1 MKLFIDAENQ
11 ILKWSANR
19 VFFTTLVKKKK
30 YVNKVCNPFHTE
42 NIKLDMIH
50 K

>member
-11 ILKWSANR
+11 ILKWCANR
-19 VFFTTLVKKKK
+19 VFYYSCQKEKK

>member
-30 YVNKVCNPFHTE
+30 ISQQSLQSISYRE
-42 NIKLDMIH
+42 YQA
-50 K
+50 

>member
-11 ILKWSANR
+11 DFK
-19 VFFTTLVKKKK
+19 VVCKQGFFTTLVKKKK